1 MLEIIGIGIGVVV
14 LIYVLGAAVAGNRK
28 RVRIEK
34 AILEYHL
41 TITTIDQEQKL
52 LDQRRKEAH
61 LRLLEVVNGK

>member
-28 RVRIEK
+28 RVKIEK
-34 AILEYHL
+34 AILDYHMVVTAL
-41 TITTIDQEQKL
+41 DQEQKL

-61 LRLLEVVNGK
+61 VRLLEVVTGK